1 MISVPLNC
9 IHGKIVTLISL
20 EVLAGISA
28 GAEMNLALFS
38 TDQVELIV
46 ELVEVEAH
54 TASET
59 VDEGVFLVVRKL
71 LVLFRDQLQLDDFL
85 RLKLIFHEI
94 PCCHS
99 AVRRNGVEAK
109 VFISIICRPAD
120 LPHGVGVLGS
130 PHSGLVDGL
139 IISLDSNIIDHDSTV
154 VAADS
159 EEGRILGV
167 EVKAHYT
174 RLSSELILWECRVL
188 NGEAAD
194 EACVLLQ
201 EIIRTITDCE

>member
-1 MISVPLNC
+1 MISVPLDC

-59 VDEGVFLVVRKL
+59 VDEGVLLIVRKL

-85 RLKLIFHEI
+85 RL
-94 PCCHS
+94 
-99 AVRRNGVEAK
+99 
-109 VFISIICRPAD
+109 
-120 LPHGVGVLGS
+120 
-130 PHSGLVDGL
+130 
-139 IISLDSNIIDHDSTV
+139 
-154 VAADS
+154 
-159 EEGRILGV
+159 
-167 EVKAHYT
+167 
-174 RLSSELILWECRVL
+174 
-188 NGEAAD
+188 
-194 EACVLLQ
+194 
-201 EIIRTITDCE
+201 

>member
-1 MISVPLNC
+1 MIGVPLDC
-9 IHGKIVTLISL
+9 IHGKVVTLISL

-59 VDEGVFLVVRKL
+59 VDEGVLLVVRKL
-71 LVLFRDQLQLDDFL
+71 LILFRDQLQLDDFL

-109 VFISIICRPAD
+109 VFVSIICGPAD

-130 PHSGLVDGL
+130 SHSRLVDGL
-139 IISLDSNIIDHDSTV
+139 IISLDSNVIDHDSTV
-154 VAADS
+154 IASDS
-159 EEGRILGV
+159 EEGGILGM

-174 RLSSELILWECRVL
+174 RLSSELILWECWVL

-194 EACVLLQ
+194 
-201 EIIRTITDCE
+201 